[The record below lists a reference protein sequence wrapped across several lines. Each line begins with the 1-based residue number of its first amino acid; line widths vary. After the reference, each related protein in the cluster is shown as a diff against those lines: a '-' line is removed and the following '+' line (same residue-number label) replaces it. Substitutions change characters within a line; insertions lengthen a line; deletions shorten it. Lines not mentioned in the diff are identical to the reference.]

1 MTQRTLPPPAYG
13 ITEPIPDGF
22 PDGPI
27 LPYAFGSIMVGF
39 QVFSDDHRVAQWPVS
54 WLIVTVPITEVG
66 HHLHH
71 RGATMTVGRWDLD
84 VTDQP

>member
-39 QVFSDDHRVAQWPVS
+39 QVFSDDHRVAQWLFRS
-54 WLIVTVPITEVG
+54 QKWVTTYTIREQ
-66 HHLHH
+66 
-71 RGATMTVGRWDLD
+71 R
-84 VTDQP
+84 